1 MTRKRFKKLLMSR
14 GYERRSAE
22 VIAFL
27 EWLLC
32 GNYAR
37 SWATYLRDD
46 EAVRTLRGVGD
57 PQGPQDAAPYEETE
71 ARE

>member
-37 SWATYLRDD
+37 SWATYLRD
-46 EAVRTLRGVGD
+46 VGD

>member
-14 GYERRSAE
+14 GYGRRSAE

-32 GNYAR
+32 GNYAK
-37 SWATYLRDD
+37 SWANYLRDD
-46 EAVRTLRGVGD
+46 EAVRALRGVGD
-57 PQGPQDAAPYEETE
+57 PQGPQGVGPYEGE